1 VATPEKIIKRTRRDL
16 WLFRAVAFFISI
28 ILWMTV
34 LGGERVEVGKVI
46 YLDYQLP
53 EHLMISNSAP
63 REIQLRVAGPQA
75 FIKDYEARKI
85 TRMVD
90 LSASQQGEYEVTIT
104 EQMLDL
110 PIGLHLVSN
119 STPQI
124 LVRLDRAAWKRV
136 PVRAVFS
143 GTLPEGFRV
152 TNVTLK
158 PSTVE
163 VRGPETRLRSIDSL
177 ATEGISLASDSLIQ
191 EFDSKVS
198 LKDHP
203 GVLVDEQNQVV
214 HVSVQLEGSLARR
227 SVDEIPVRVR
237 LSGSSGRRMLNLR
250 RLGIRVTPAAVSF
263 LLEGP
268 EEVMR
273 NLDKEKVDVW
283 AELPEFKEGIQRV
296 RLDWGL
302 PPGVRVVK
310 RSTDWVEVQVPRP
323 TE

>member
-1 VATPEKIIKRTRRDL
+1 VGRSEKFFRRTRRDI

-34 LGGERVEVGKVI
+34 LGGERVEVSKTV

-53 EHLMISNSAP
+53 EHLMVSNAAP

-75 FIKDYEARKI
+75 FIKDYEARKV
-85 TRMVD
+85 TRSVD
-90 LSASQQGEYEVTIT
+90 LSRSQQGDYEVSIT
-104 EQMLDL
+104 EDMLDL
-110 PIGLHLVSN
+110 PIGLQLVSN
-119 STPQI
+119 STPNI
-124 LVRLDRAAWKRV
+124 FVRLDRAAWKRV

-158 PSTVE
+158 PSTIE

-177 ATEGISLASDSLIQ
+177 ATEGISLASDTLIQ
-191 EFDSKVS
+191 EFDSRIT

-203 GVLVDEQNQVV
+203 GVLIDEQSQTV
-214 HVSVQLEGSLARR
+214 HVTVQLEGSLARR
-227 SVDEIPVRVR
+227 SVDDIPVRVR
-237 LSGSSGRRMLNLR
+237 LSGSSGRRLLNVR
-250 RLGIRVTPAAVSF
+250 RLGIQITPAVVNF

-268 EEVMR
+268 EDVMKA
-273 NLDKEKVDVW
+273 LTKTSIDVW
-283 AELPEFKEGIQRV
+283 AEISELKEGVQRV

-310 RSTDWVEVQVPRP
+310 RSTDWVEVLVPRQS
-323 TE
+323 E